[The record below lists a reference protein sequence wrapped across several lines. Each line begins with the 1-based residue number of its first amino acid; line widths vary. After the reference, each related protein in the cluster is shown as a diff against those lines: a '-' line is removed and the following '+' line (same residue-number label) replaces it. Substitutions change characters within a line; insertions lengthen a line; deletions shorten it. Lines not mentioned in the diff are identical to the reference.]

1 MSKTLAFFARLT
13 LALLSAAAVVSPAH
27 AESGGEAAI
36 KTAFLYNFFK
46 FIEWPE
52 AVANQGAYHLCTAN
66 HDNLGDNLLVLE
78 NKTIGNKPMVIHRN
92 INGKELKICHMLF
105 IGTSENAAAIA
116 GELKGLPILTVSDK
130 PNFIDQGG
138 MIGLVADDN
147 RLGFEINL
155 DAANAEGMHIAA
167 QLLKL
172 AKTVN
177 AAK

>member
-1 MSKTLAFFARLT
+1 MTKTLVLFAQLS
-13 LALLSAAAVVSPAH
+13 LALLLATSVSPVR

-52 AVANQGAYHLCTAN
+52 AAAHQDTYHLCTADN
-66 HDNLGDNLLVLE
+66 DNLGDNLLILE
-78 NKTIGNKPMVIHRN
+78 NKTVNNKPLIIHRN
-92 INGKELKICHMLF
+92 INGEELKTCQMVF
-105 IGTSENAAAIA
+105 IGPSENTASIVR
-116 GELKGLPILTVSDK
+116 GLKGLPILTVSDK

-138 MIGLVADDN
+138 MIGLVMDDN

-155 DAANAEGMHIAA
+155 NAANIGGIHVSA

-172 AKTVN
+172 AKNVIS
-177 AAK
+177 AK

>member
-1 MSKTLAFFARLT
+1 MPPSSVFFSRLV
-13 LALLSAAAVVSPAH
+13 LALLFAVAITSQAK

-46 FIEWPE
+46 FVEWPE
-52 AVANQGAYHLCTAN
+52 ASANQGAYHLCTTEN
-66 HDNLGDNLLVLE
+66 DNLGDNLLILE
-78 NKTIGNKPMVIHRN
+78 NKTIDNKALVIHRN
-92 INGKELKICHMLF
+92 INGNELKTCHMVF
-105 IGTSENAAAIA
+105 IGPSENAATIVR
-116 GELKGLPILTVSDK
+116 ELKGLPILTVSDK

-155 DAANAEGMHIAA
+155 TSANIGGIHVSA

-172 AKTVN
+172 AKNVITAN
-177 AAK
+177 